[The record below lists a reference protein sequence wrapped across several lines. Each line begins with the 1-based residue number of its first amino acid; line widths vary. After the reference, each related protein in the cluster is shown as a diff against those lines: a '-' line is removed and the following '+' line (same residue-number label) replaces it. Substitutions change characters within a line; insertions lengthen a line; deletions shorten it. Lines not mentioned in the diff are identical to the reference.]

1 MLTHMAPLLFTL
13 KLRRGCPVLCVGVG
27 VYFCMCTCSWRVFPW
42 KFTKALVLFLW
53 RVLVCVWS
61 GCKRDTVISPLVV
74 LGGVGIGLSP
84 FRLPNE

>member
-1 MLTHMAPLLFTL
+1 VWVWVFIS
-13 KLRRGCPVLCVGVG
+13 VCV
-27 VYFCMCTCSWRVFPW
+27 
-42 KFTKALVLFLW
+42 
-53 RVLVCVWS
+53 RVLGVCSPGSLPRRLCFSFGEFLGVWS